1 MANAP
6 SFGFFPRVVANFS
19 RPHAGGSGPQLGGVP
34 VLPRNRIVSRLS
46 GYPQV
51 ALDVHPDTPH
61 HGSSQGRDVM
71 PELQIASI
79 AATRADS
86 GEVQEMVT
94 S

>member
-1 MANAP
+1 M
-6 SFGFFPRVVANFS
+6 SIG
-19 RPHAGGSGPQLGGVP
+19 
-34 VLPRNRIVSRLS
+34 
-46 GYPQV
+46 
-51 ALDVHPDTPH
+51 TPH

-79 AATRADS
+79 ATRADS